1 MAKIRLPKTLR
12 RLVSL
17 LLVALV
23 VEYLVLPQVAG
34 ARHSLHLIAH
44 ANLFLALLGLVL
56 EVASLV
62 AYAQLT
68 LSLLPHRVLRPERVF
83 RINLATLSIS
93 HVVPAGVAAGGT
105 LGYRLLTGSG
115 VAGPDAAFALALQ
128 GIGSAVVLNSLLWVG
143 LIVSIP
149 LYGFNPLY
157 GTAAILGVLLIGFV
171 TAIAVLMTRGEERAV
186 RVLRA
191 VAGRLPGITED
202 RAEALFR
209 RLAVRLQEL
218 TSDRNRLWRC
228 VGWAAA
234 NWVLDAASLWV
245 FLLAFGKA
253 SNPDG
258 LIVAYGLANVLA
270 ALPITP
276 GGLGVVEGVLIPS
289 LIGFNKSLTK
299 GVATLGVLSWRLV
312 NFWLPIPTGGATY
325 LSLRVDS
332 GLMDTGQI
340 QALSR
345 RPGRHGRPGG
355 PGWLAR
361 ADWQLDPEGKG
372 GTAARSEP
380 PRSPEGAP

>member
-1 MAKIRLPKTLR
+1 MARIRLPKTLR

-34 ARHSLHLIAH
+34 ARKSIHLVAH
-44 ANLFLALLGLVL
+44 ANLYLALLGLVL

-68 LSLLPHRVLRPERVF
+68 LSLLPHRVLRLERVL

-93 HVVPAGVAAGGT
+93 HVVPAGAAAGGT
-105 LGYRLLTGSG
+105 LGYRLLVGSG
-115 VAGPDAAFALALQ
+115 AAGPDAAFALALQ
-128 GIGSAVVLNSLLWVG
+128 GIGSAVVLNFLLWVG

-157 GTAAILGVLLIGFV
+157 GTAAVLGVLLIGFV

-191 VAGRLPGITED
+191 VAARVPVITED
-202 RAEALFR
+202 GAEALFR

-218 TSDRNRLWRC
+218 TSDRGRLWRC

-234 NWVLDAASLWV
+234 NWLLDAASLWV
-245 FLLAFGKA
+245 FLLAFGRA
-253 SNPDG
+253 ANPDG

-276 GGLGVVEGVLIPS
+276 GGLGVVEGVLIPV
-289 LIGFNKSLTK
+289 LVGFKTTK

-312 NFWLPIPTGGATY
+312 NFWLPIPAGAGTY
-325 LSLRVDS
+325 LSLRVDG
-332 GLMDTGQI
+332 GLMDTGQME
-340 QALSR
+340 ALTR
-345 RPGRHGRPGG
+345 RPGAGARPAARWPGPEVGWRVRPGG
-355 PGWLAR
+355 P
-361 ADWQLDPEGKG
+361 
-372 GTAARSEP
+372 AARPEP
-380 PRSPEGAP
+380 PRSPGAAP